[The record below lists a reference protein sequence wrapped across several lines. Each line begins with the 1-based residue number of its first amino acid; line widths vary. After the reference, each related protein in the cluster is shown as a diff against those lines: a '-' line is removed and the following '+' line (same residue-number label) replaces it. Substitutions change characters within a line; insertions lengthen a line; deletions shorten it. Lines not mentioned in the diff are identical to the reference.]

1 MFDITIKINLTST
14 RSLSNRDEIDFATV
28 LFDALEDVDFFT
40 ELDFASDYDQ
50 MQLNLN
56 MHLEAE
62 GIEDALARSLEAIQ
76 ASLSRASQQA
86 NWVSAEIGEVEAKLL
101 EVA

>member
-1 MFDITIKINLTST
+1 MFDITIKINLIST
-14 RSLSNRDEIDFATV
+14 RALNNKDEIDFATV

-40 ELDFASDYDQ
+40 ELDFSSDYNQ

-56 MHLEAE
+56 MHLEGD
-62 GIEDALARSLEAIQ
+62 GIEDALARSLEAVQ
-76 ASLSRASQQA
+76 GSLSRASQKA